1 VKFQKITPNLVVSN
15 VSASLK
21 FYEQVLGLARQMTV
35 PEQEP
40 FVFASVGSGSVE
52 IFLNQKE
59 TVVAEYAAFAG
70 KPLGGTF
77 TMYVEVDNVEEL
89 HRRLQ
94 LHKVK
99 MVMPMEKK
107 FYGMQEFAVSDP
119 DGYLI
124 TFAQRVG

>member
-1 VKFQKITPNLVVSN
+1 MKFQKVTPNLVVSD
-15 VSASLK
+15 VSGSLK

-40 FVFASVGSGSVE
+40 FVFAGVGSGSVE

-77 TMYVEVDNVEEL
+77 TMYIEVDNVEEL
-89 HRRLQ
+89 HRRVQ
-94 LHKVK
+94 QHKVK
-99 MVMPMEKK
+99 IVMSMEKK
-107 FYGMQEFAVSDP
+107 FYGMQEFAVADP

>member
-1 VKFQKITPNLVVSN
+1 VKCQKVTPNLVVAN

-21 FYEQVLGLARQMTV
+21 FYEGILGLKRQITV

-40 FVFASVGSGSVE
+40 FVFAAVGADGIE
-52 IFLNQKE
+52 IFLNQRDAA
-59 TVVAEYAAFAG
+59 VAEYPGFAG

-77 TMYVEVDNVEEL
+77 TMYIEVDDVAQL
-89 HRRLQ
+89 HRQ
-94 LHKVK
+94 IEQHKVK
-99 MVMPMEKK
+99 LVMEMETK
-107 FYGMQEFAVSDP
+107 FYGTREFAVADP

>member
-1 VKFQKITPNLVVSN
+1 VKFQKVTPNLVVSN

-21 FYEQVLGLARQMTV
+21 FYEETLGLKRQMTV

-40 FVFASVGSGSVE
+40 FVFAGVGSGNVE

-89 HRRLQ
+89 HRRVQ
-94 LHKVK
+94 QHKVK
-99 MVMPMEKK
+99 IVMPMEKK
-107 FYGMQEFAVSDP
+107 FYGMQEFAVADP